1 MHDDEIIRR
10 IERFPFRRAPVAAEW
25 RNKGYTLLHAE
36 TGRPIA
42 RLRPYG
48 RDELMEIRYWSLSKQ
63 RWAAVGPFGCTVVPL
78 AEALQIIASE
88 PIFWVGI

>member
-1 MHDDEIIRR
+1 MRDDETIRQ
-10 IERFPFRRAPVAAEW
+10 IERFPFRRAPVAAER

-48 RDELMEIRYWSLSKQ
+48 RDELMEILYWSLKG
-63 RWAAVGPFGCTVVPL
+63 VGPPSARWDKPSFRSTKPCKLSP
-78 AEALQIIASE
+78 
-88 PIFWVGI
+88 PN

>member
-1 MHDDEIIRR
+1 MRDDETIRR
-10 IERFPFRRAPVAAEW
+10 IERFFFRRAPVAAEW

-63 RWAAVGPFGCTVVPL
+63 RWAAVGPFGQTVVRFD
-78 AEALQIIASE
+78 EALQIIASE
-88 PIFWVGI
+88 PIFWVGL

>member
-25 RNKGYTLLHAE
+25 RNKGYTMLHAE

-78 AEALQIIASE
+78 AEALKIIASE
-88 PIFWVGI
+88 QIFWVGI